1 MLNFT
6 GSALDIASGICL
18 IVTIVFT
25 ILNIGQGISIL
36 LLRNKMKKDE
46 EARKNNQTKLMSL
59 AGFSLLAAGFSSVIW
74 FILCPIMILVYC
86 VLSCYNVPQMEE
98 LITTGQITP
107 PGAKKA
113 AKAAPKPAPQPEP
126 VPEPVPEP
134 APEVHV
140 MNEEEEQ
147 ELVASLVR
155 EEISIEEAHEALTDE
170 IAVHFVEVEDSHSGK
185 RFQSKAIINIDT
197 LSLHFENGDTV
208 TLDAL
213 KEKKL
218 IPPKTDYIKIL
229 AHGKLD
235 KHLTV
240 EVQDYSIDAVKMIIL
255 TGGKVIK
262 KI

>member
-126 VPEPVPEP
+126 VPEPT
-134 APEVHV
+134 PEVHV

-185 RFQSKAIINIDT
+185 RYQSKAIINIDT

-218 IPPKTDYIKIL
+218 IPPKTDYIKVL

-235 KHLTV
+235 KQLTV
-240 EVQDYSIDAVKMIIL
+240 EAQDYSIDAVKMIIL
-255 TGGKVIK
+255 TGGKAIK

>member
-86 VLSCYNVPQMEE
+86 VLSCYNVPRMEE

-113 AKAAPKPAPQPEP
+113 VKAAPKPAPPPEP
-126 VPEPVPEP
+126 GPQPTP
-134 APEVHV
+134 
-140 MNEEEEQ
+140 EEEEQ

-185 RFQSKAIINIDT
+185 RYQSKAIINIDT

-218 IPPKTDYIKIL
+218 IPPKTDYIKVL

-235 KHLTV
+235 KQLTV
-240 EVQDYSIDAVKMIIL
+240 EAQDYSIDAVKMIIL
-255 TGGKVIK
+255 TGGKAIK

>member
-18 IVTIVFT
+18 IVTIVFA

-36 LLRNKMKKDE
+36 LLRNKVKKDE

-74 FILCPIMILVYC
+74 FILCPVMIIVYC
-86 VLSCYNVPQMEE
+86 ILSCYNVPQMEE

-126 VPEPVPEP
+126 IPEPT
-134 APEVHV
+134 PEVHV
-140 MNEEEEQ
+140 MNAEEEQ

-155 EEISIEEAHEALTDE
+155 EEISIEEAHEAITDE

-185 RFQSKAIINIDT
+185 RYQSKAIINIDT
-197 LSLHFENGDTV
+197 LSLHFATGDTV

-218 IPPKTDYIKIL
+218 VPPKTDYIKVL

-240 EVQDYSIDAVKMIIL
+240 EAQDYSMDAVKMIIL
-255 TGGKVIK
+255 TGGKAIK

>member
-6 GSALDIASGICL
+6 GSALDIVSGICF
-18 IVTIVFT
+18 IVSIVFA
-25 ILNIGQGISIL
+25 ILDIAQGISIL
-36 LLRNKMKKDE
+36 LLRSKAKKDE
-46 EARKNNQTKLMSL
+46 EARKNKADKLMSF
-59 AGFSLLAAGFSSVIW
+59 AGFFLLAAGFSTATSVIW
-74 FILCPIMILVYC
+74 IILCPILVITYII
-86 VLSCYNVPQMEE
+86 LSCYNVPQMEE

-107 PGAKKA
+107 PGARKTVKKVA
-113 AKAAPKPAPQPEP
+113 KPAPQPEP
-126 VPEPVPEP
+126 ETEE

-155 EEISIEEAHEALTDE
+155 DEISIEEAHDALTDE
-170 IAVHFVEVEDSHSGK
+170 IAVHFVEVEDSHSDK
-185 RFQSKAIINIDT
+185 RYQNKAIINIDT
-197 LSLHFENGDTV
+197 LSLHFETGDTV

-218 IPPKTDYIKIL
+218 VPAKTDYIKVL

-240 EVQDYSIDAVKMIIL
+240 EAQDYSMDAVKMIIL
-255 TGGKVIK
+255 TGGKAIK

>member
-6 GSALDIASGICL
+6 GSALDIVSGICL
-18 IVTIVFT
+18 IVTIVFA

-36 LLRNKMKKDE
+36 LLRNKVKKDE

-74 FILCPIMILVYC
+74 IILCPIMILVYC

-113 AKAAPKPAPQPEP
+113 AKAAPKPAPKPEP
-126 VPEPVPEP
+126 IPEPT
-134 APEVHV
+134 PEVHV

-155 EEISIEEAHEALTDE
+155 EEISIEEAHEAITDE
-170 IAVHFVEVEDSHSGK
+170 IAVHFVEVEDTHSGK
-185 RFQSKAIINIDT
+185 RYQSKAIINIDT
-197 LSLHFENGDTV
+197 LSLHFATGDTV

-218 IPPKTDYIKIL
+218 VPPKTDYIKVL

-240 EVQDYSIDAVKMIIL
+240 EAQDYSMDAVKMIIL
-255 TGGKVIK
+255 TGGKAIK

>member
-86 VLSCYNVPQMEE
+86 VLSCYNVPRMEE

-113 AKAAPKPAPQPEP
+113 VKAAPKPAPRPEP
-126 VPEPVPEP
+126 VPEPT
-134 APEVHV
+134 PEVHV

-185 RFQSKAIINIDT
+185 RYQSKAIINIDT

-218 IPPKTDYIKIL
+218 IPPKTDYIKVL

-235 KHLTV
+235 KQLTV
-240 EVQDYSIDAVKMIIL
+240 EAQDYSIDAVKMIIL
-255 TGGKVIK
+255 TGGKAIK

>member
-6 GSALDIASGICL
+6 GSALDIVSGICL
-18 IVTIVFT
+18 IVTIVFA

-36 LLRNKMKKDE
+36 LLRNKVKKDE
-46 EARKNNQTKLMSL
+46 EARKNNQTKLMSF
-59 AGFSLLAAGFSSVIW
+59 AGFFLLAAGFPSVIW
-74 FILCPIMILVYC
+74 IILCPIMIIVYC

-113 AKAAPKPAPQPEP
+113 AKPEPEPKPEP
-126 VPEPVPEP
+126 I
-134 APEVHV
+134 PEVHV

-155 EEISIEEAHEALTDE
+155 EEISIEEAHDALTDE

-185 RFQSKAIINIDT
+185 RYQSKAIINIDT
-197 LSLHFENGDTV
+197 LSLHFASGDTV
-208 TLDAL
+208 TLEAL

-218 IPPKTDYIKIL
+218 VPAKTDYIKVL

-240 EVQDYSIDAVKMIIL
+240 EAQDYSMDAVKMIIL
-255 TGGKVIK
+255 TGGKAIK

>member
-6 GSALDIASGICL
+6 GSALDIISGICFIL
-18 IVTIVFT
+18 SIVFA
-25 ILNIGQGISIL
+25 ILDIGQVISIL
-36 LLRNKMKKDE
+36 LLRSKAKKG
-46 EARKNNQTKLMSL
+46 EATQKDKNNKLMSF
-59 AGFSLLAAGFSSVIW
+59 AGFFLLAAGFSSIIW
-74 FILCPIMILVYC
+74 IILCPILIITFII
-86 VLSCYNVPQMEE
+86 LSCYNVPRMEE

-113 AKAAPKPAPQPEP
+113 VKAAPKPAPQPEP
-126 VPEPVPEP
+126 EPVPEP
-134 APEVHV
+134 TPEVHV

-185 RFQSKAIINIDT
+185 RYQSKAIINIDT

-218 IPPKTDYIKIL
+218 IPPKTDYIKVL

-240 EVQDYSIDAVKMIIL
+240 EAQDYSIDAVKMIIL
-255 TGGKVIK
+255 TGGKAIK